1 MRVLPVRKY
10 LITALV
16 FLSGCVSVGRDRPG
30 IDGLHAGRRQPL
42 TAISRVR
49 TGMELAQVRDLMR
62 DRLVTGYRRADD
74 GGYEAVEA
82 AQPYQ
87 STRRVTDTGTY
98 DIYFYF
104 TQVYKADGMVS
115 QEELT
120 PLIFRD
126 QKLVGIGYES
136 LENIGAR

>member
-1 MRVLPVRKY
+1 MGRY
-10 LITALV
+10 FFIGMLV

-30 IDGLHAGRRQPL
+30 MDGLNAARRQPL

-49 TGMELAQVRDLMR
+49 TGMDLAQVSDLMR
-62 DRLVTGYRRADD
+62 DRLVTGYRRAGD
-74 GGYEAVEA
+74 GVYEAVET

-87 STRRVTDTGTY
+87 STRRATDTGTY
-98 DIYFYF
+98 EIYFYF
-104 TQVYKADGMVS
+104 TQVYRADGMVS

-120 PLIFRD
+120 PLIFLD

-136 LENIGAR
+136 LENIGGR